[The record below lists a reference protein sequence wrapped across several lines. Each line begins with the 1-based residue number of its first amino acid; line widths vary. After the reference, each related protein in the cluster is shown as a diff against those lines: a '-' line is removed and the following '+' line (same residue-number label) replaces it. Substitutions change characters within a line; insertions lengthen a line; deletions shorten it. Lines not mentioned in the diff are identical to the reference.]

1 VVALA
6 PAGPVI
12 LQVVTAITGFIA
24 QLTPSQLQAIALGV
38 GLIWAALG
46 GPVTGII
53 LALVGLTGIIKHL
66 WDTNESFRKVVK
78 DVWDA
83 VSGFVT
89 RAWNDDILPALKAM
103 WSWFNDKIMPII
115 RDLWQNVV
123 RPAFAEM
130 GQIIAL
136 WWNNFA
142 WPILKA
148 AWTFIKD
155 VLGPVFLWLLNNIV
169 VPIFAG
175 LGQAIELA
183 WKYVIKPVFDALK
196 AGLQDLPKVFSAIS
210 GAITSIWNGLP
221 GIIAGPINAVLS
233 FVRDNFI
240 KPINDM
246 LKAVGVG
253 FQIPWPDNISSGG
266 NSGSSGSVDGH
277 AARGQR
283 NFDVGGWT
291 GPGSKYQPAGVV
303 HADEFVVR
311 KESQNSMR
319 TMFPGLLDY
328 INTHGTLP
336 GFAGGGIVG
345 GIEGAVS
352 SFLGGVGSFVSNPLG
367 SVRDLL
373 GNLLGGLS
381 KNLWASTAVG
391 ALGKLDLGAL
401 FGGGGGSSAPAGGGV
416 DRWSSTVR
424 SALAADGL
432 PTTPA
437 YVSAWLRQIAT
448 ESGGNAGIVQQIT
461 DINSISGNRAQGL
474 VQVIPPTFAQ
484 YHLPGH
490 GNILDGFD
498 NLAAGM
504 NYAKS
509 RYGVT
514 GMLDAIG
521 HGHGYSGGGAVKPLL
536 FDAGGYL
543 PPGVS
548 VVRNDT
554 GAPEPLRR
562 ADRDGLQAHFYM
574 SQTDPHEAAHAAVNL
589 LTHEWGMPL

>member
-1 VVALA
+1 
-6 PAGPVI
+6 
-12 LQVVTAITGFIA
+12 
-24 QLTPSQLQAIALGV
+24 
-38 GLIWAALG
+38 
-46 GPVTGII
+46 
-53 LALVGLTGIIKHL
+53 
-66 WDTNESFRKVVK
+66 
-78 DVWDA
+78 
-83 VSGFVT
+83 
-89 RAWNDDILPALKAM
+89 
-103 WSWFNDKIMPII
+103 
-115 RDLWQNVV
+115 
-123 RPAFAEM
+123 
-130 GQIIAL
+130 
-136 WWNNFA
+136 
-142 WPILKA
+142 
-148 AWTFIKD
+148 
-155 VLGPVFLWLLNNIV
+155 
-169 VPIFAG
+169 
-175 LGQAIELA
+175 
-183 WKYVIKPVFDALK
+183 
-196 AGLQDLPKVFSAIS
+196 
-210 GAITSIWNGLP
+210 
-221 GIIAGPINAVLS
+221 VLS

-246 LKAVGVG
+246 LKAVGVS
-253 FQIPWPDNISSGG
+253 FQVPWPDNISTSTPLALGG
-266 NSGSSGSVDGH
+266 GTGGRSTKGGTTS
-277 AARGQR
+277 
-283 NFDVGGWT
+283 FDVGGYT
-291 GPGSKYQPAGVV
+291 GPGGKYQPAGIV
-303 HADEFVVR
+303 HAGEVVF
-311 KESQNSMR
+311 SQEDVAR
-319 TMFPGLLDY
+319 
-328 INTHGTLP
+328 HGGVSAVEALRLS

-381 KNLWASTAVG
+381 KNLWASSAVG

-416 DRWSSTVR
+416 DRWTSTVQ

-490 GNILDGFD
+490 GNILNGFD

-562 ADRDGLQAHFYM
+562 ADKGGLEAHFHM